1 MSEGQTTSGEAI
13 VAGERSLASRVAG
26 LSLIA
31 GIFPVIGTVIQS
43 PLSGAPKSFLA
54 NLIYYSDH
62 SAPVLAGSI
71 LRGVGLLALAAPVL
85 FLLQGAMARGA
96 NVPRFAPGITVVG
109 AIAVAVGT
117 IVLGFASV
125 AIADDFQK
133 SGLTYTQAKAVLK
146 GPIIMAA
153 SGAGLIGTVGV
164 AFGMAMGSLNAMRVG
179 MLTRFMGY
187 VGILSAVLMVIPV
200 FSPVPVVQLFWLV
213 ALAVLILGRWP
224 GGNPPTW
231 QDGEPHPWPTAAEQR
246 ANANGAEAPDSRSKR
261 AKQNGN

>member
-1 MSEGQTTSGEAI
+1 MSESQTTNGEAI
-13 VAGERSLASRVAG
+13 VTGERNLASRVAA
-26 LSLIA
+26 LALIA

-54 NLIYYSDH
+54 NLIYYTDH
-62 SAPVLAGSI
+62 GAPVLAGSI

-85 FLLQGAMARGA
+85 FLLAGATARGA
-96 NVPRFAPGITVVG
+96 KVPRFAPGITVVG
-109 AIAVAVGT
+109 AIAVAIGT

-125 AIADDFQK
+125 AIANEFKD
-133 SGLTYTQAKAVLK
+133 SGLTYDQAKAVLK

-153 SGAGLIGTVGV
+153 SGAGLLGTVGV
-164 AFGMAMGSLNAMRVG
+164 AFGLAMGSLNAMRVG

-187 VGILSAVLMVIPV
+187 VGILSAVLMVIPI
-200 FSPVPVVQLFWLV
+200 FSPVPVVQMFWLV

-231 QDGEPHPWPTAAEQR
+231 KDGLPHPWPTAAEQR
-246 ANANGAEAPDSRSKR
+246 AGAQEDDAPASRAKR